1 MEKAHGR
8 IETRTVQV
16 WRNFTATDPQWQGL
30 FADLVSV
37 QRTRKV
43 FSSKTQE
50 WKRSQENAWFLSTC
64 SLTAEDY
71 MKHIRNHWSI
81 ENRKHN
87 VRDQAFKE
95 DNSRIR
101 KNPQIMARL
110 RSFALNLCRANG
122 ANNIAATL
130 YENALDLNQLLSWNF
145 IT

>member
-43 FSSKTQE
+43 FYSKTQE

-71 MKHIRNHWSI
+71 MKHIRNHS
-81 ENRKHN
+81 
-87 VRDQAFKE
+87 
-95 DNSRIR
+95 
-101 KNPQIMARL
+101 
-110 RSFALNLCRANG
+110 
-122 ANNIAATL
+122 L
-130 YENALDLNQLLSWNF
+130 YQKP
-145 IT
+145 